1 MTVNASLIFILLQD
15 NFGNDLPSV
24 EAATKKHEAIETDI
38 KAYEERVNAVVL
50 VATELDREEYHDI
63 ERIQQRKN
71 GVLQLWQDLLDL
83 LVKRRK
89 RLELALQLHKVNK
102 YYLGCHAFFNV
113 LISLLLFF
121 KGVPRNDVSS
131 RLDR

>member
-1 MTVNASLIFILLQD
+1 MFYDRINASLIFILLQD

-89 RLELALQLHKVNK
+89 RLELALQLHKVNI
-102 YYLGCHAFFNV
+102 YYLSCHAFFNV
-113 LISLLLFF
+113 LI
-121 KGVPRNDVSS
+121 
-131 RLDR
+131 